1 MLQENVEMNFSVVMS
16 LLFPIAGMVM
26 GVLQLYFGHR
36 HIQAEQKKK
45 IEKLQQLSAA
55 VQARLD
61 EIRQRRSQRALEV
74 QNSLIN
80 LAAQERDFAD

>member
-1 MLQENVEMNFSVVMS
+1 MNQENVKMNFTSVLS
-16 LLFPIAGMVM
+16 LLFPIVGMGL

-45 IEKLQQLSAA
+45 IERLQQLSAA

-61 EIRQRRSQRALEV
+61 RSRQRRAQRALEV

-80 LAAQERDFAD
+80 LAAQEGDFAD